1 MIRNFSTLNRCR
13 RNMIQNLTK
22 KKKNFLTTAYDGTM
36 ANIVEEA
43 NIDGILV
50 GDSLGMVHNYNST
63 TLHVTVDEMIYH
75 CKAVMN
81 GTRKSLVIAD
91 MPFGSYEKNVDQ
103 AYDNAMRIIKETGVS
118 SVKMEGSGICEQ
130 VYKLTQNGIPVVGH
144 MGCTPQHY
152 LSMGG
157 FKRCKRDMNDLFN
170 EAIALEEAG
179 VSALVLE
186 CVDHEIAAAITSTI
200 NVPTIGIGSGDGTDG
215 QIVVLH
221 DLIGMSPSVPKFM
234 TPKCDVR
241 SMMIDAL
248 SKYSK

>member
-1 MIRNFSTLNRCR
+1 MKRKFSTLNKCR

-22 KKKNFLTTAYDGTM
+22 NNNFFITTAYDATM

-50 GDSLGMVHNYNST
+50 GDSLGMVHNYNRT

-75 CKAVMN
+75 CNAVMN
-81 GTRKSLVIAD
+81 GTNRSLVIAD

-157 FKRCKRDMNDLFN
+157 FKRCRRDVNELFD

-186 CVDHEIAAAITSTI
+186 CVDHEVAKAITTTI
-200 NVPTIGIGSGDGTDG
+200 NVPTIGIGSGKDTDG
-215 QIVVLH
+215 QIAVLH

-234 TPKCDVR
+234 KPKCDTR
-241 SMMIDAL
+241 RIMIDAL
-248 SKYSK
+248 REYSK